1 MHDGIEST
9 NYLEVNKIIDHN
21 EWTVRPIDCKNLFRE
36 RLEHWFDPMEITRE
50 KIRGLQIEK
59 VDEIDSLDS
68 KVQVLASKI
77 NGVEHMLESIV
88 THFNIRL
95 GAPNSDT
102 SLL

>member
-1 MHDGIEST
+1 MLDDIEST
-9 NYLEVNKIIDHN
+9 NYLEVGTTIVYQANMIKII
-21 EWTVRPIDCKNLFRE
+21 FRE
-36 RLEHWFDPMEITRE
+36 KLNNWFDPMEITRE

-59 VDEIDSLDS
+59 VDEIDSLDT

>member
-1 MHDGIEST
+1 MLDDIEST
-9 NYLEVNKIIDHN
+9 NYLEVGTTIVYQANMIKII
-21 EWTVRPIDCKNLFRE
+21 FRE
-36 RLEHWFDPMEITRE
+36 KLEHWFDPMEITRE

-68 KVQVLASKI
+68 KVQTLASKI